1 MNYLTPPK
9 PHLSVVM
16 ANTTRQTATSILSS
30 SSRFLHFKIARPHLL
45 VPIQRRCLHQEPEQ
59 QTSPPPATSR
69 LYRPIR
75 TTVSF
80 PVRERKPFLVN
91 RDPEILDTMYR
102 KLLGGDLGLSD
113 EVKWQAI
120 THKSF
125 DHGWQPFNEK
135 LALFG
140 ECIGGDVVGLC
151 RWKLCFIFYLQ

>member
-1 MNYLTPPK
+1 MNYFTPPK

-16 ANTTRQTATSILSS
+16 ANTTRQTTTSILSS
-30 SSRFLHFKIARPHLL
+30 SSRCLHFKIARPHLL

-59 QTSPPPATSR
+59 QTFPPPATSR

-75 TTVSF
+75 ATASF

-91 RDPEILDTMYR
+91 TDPERLDAMYR
-102 KLLGGDLGLSD
+102 RLLGGDLGLSD

-135 LALFG
+135 LSIFG
-140 ECIGGDVVGLC
+140 EFIGG
-151 RWKLCFIFYLQ
+151 